1 MHCVSADSTNDHLE
15 AAYQPLDENARD
27 FEQQITKFVRQVL
40 KIAGL
45 PDAKPQYTHV
55 RISNTK
61 EQVDMALAE
70 ATIIGNE
77 MAIELLPNLTQE
89 QKEQAKA
96 ALMAESATR
105 ETVDEEDEENEST
118 HQK

>member
-1 MHCVSADSTNDHLE
+1 M
-15 AAYQPLDENARD
+15 
-27 FEQQITKFVRQVL
+27 L

-45 PDAKPQYTHV
+45 PDVKPQYTHV

-105 ETVDEEDEENEST
+105 ETTEDDTGEEDNNDE
-118 HQK
+118 

>member
-1 MHCVSADSTNDHLE
+1 M
-15 AAYQPLDENARD
+15 
-27 FEQQITKFVRQVL
+27 RQVL

-89 QKEQAKA
+89 QKKQAKA

-105 ETVDEEDEENEST
+105 ETVDDGEEEEDGSR
-118 HQK
+118 